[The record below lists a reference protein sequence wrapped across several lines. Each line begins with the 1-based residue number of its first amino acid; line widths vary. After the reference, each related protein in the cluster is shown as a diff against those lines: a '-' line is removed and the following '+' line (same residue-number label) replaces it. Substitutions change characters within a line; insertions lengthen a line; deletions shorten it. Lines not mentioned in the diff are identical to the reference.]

1 MSKFDE
7 LVEQTLRNTASRLSG
22 RQLTIAAVLLYLGGG
37 LALPLGLRWPLLDV
51 IAANFFFTAL
61 AGTLILAW
69 IAPQIEAANRRH
81 LLDWTTDL
89 RRLEAEEFEWLMGE
103 VFRRDGWKVRETGH
117 QDRADGNIDLELTR
131 DRQRM
136 IAQCKRWESWQVP
149 VEEIRE
155 FAGTLM
161 REALPA
167 SAGIFVTL
175 SDFTSQARA
184 EAKKIG
190 IALIDK
196 YDLHDRIE
204 KARRIEPCPICRKP
218 MRLDYSSQGWWFHC
232 VAGCPGKRD
241 LGKDPGR
248 AVEFLTQPPTT

>member
-1 MSKFDE
+1 MPGGFVVA
-7 LVEQTLRNTASRLSG
+7 L
-22 RQLTIAAVLLYLGGG
+22 VLLFYVGVG
-37 LALPLGLRWPLLDV
+37 LALPLALGFSALGIV
-51 IAANFFFTAL
+51 IDNFFGTVL
-61 AGTLILAW
+61 AGLVILSWLGA
-69 IAPQIEAANRRH
+69 QLEAAHRRH

-167 SAGIFVTL
+167 GAGIFVTL

-204 KARRIEPCPICRKP
+204 KARRIEPCPVCRKP